1 MGNVF
6 AAQTPSKSLCAYET
20 MPTLEQWKKLSFVGS
35 LFSSL
40 RRHDPC
46 LTQIDHM
53 VHSYERAVSSRA
65 SAGQKQYLLGSIF
78 MATMY
83 WNNHHKKDARMEG
96 ARRPAIMSLNVTAA
110 NMLARAFHCQLW
122 EIGAKIRL
130 LFGNEM
136 VKHGIDVDGGHA
148 EYYLTAA
155 KRAAFRT
162 SLVSGRLYRPDFKS
176 TDPAMPCL
184 LLDTNGD
191 EQKMVGAVGG
201 DATRRGESGYAL
213 SMSGELYVGPLLG
226 GSSEL
231 SRRAAIHESAP
242 VFHSTFMAGKPV
254 QCAGLITVRNGL
266 VTLISSA
273 SGHYTPHDLR
283 LVQVL
288 RMLQL
293 GGMPLRQI
301 NVANYKSNDIGQGDE
316 FLRANGNWAAL
327 KKANVFR
334 QA

>member
-1 MGNVF
+1 MGNLF
-6 AAQTPSKSLCAYET
+6 ASHMPSKTLCAYET
-20 MPTLEQWKKLSFVGS
+20 MPTLEEWKKLSFVGS
-35 LFSSL
+35 LFSAL

-53 VHSYERAVSSRA
+53 VNSYERAVTSRA
-65 SAGQKQYLLGSIF
+65 SAGQKQFLLASIF

-83 WNNHHKKDARMEG
+83 WNNHHKTDKRMEG

-110 NMLARAFHCQLW
+110 NMLARAFHCQLG
-122 EIGAKIRL
+122 EVGAKIRL

-136 VKHGIDVDGGHA
+136 TTHGHTVDTGHA
-148 EYYLTAA
+148 EYYLTTAQ
-155 KRAAFRT
+155 RAAFRT
-162 SLVSGRLYRPDFKS
+162 SFISGRLYRPEIKS
-176 TDPAMPCL
+176 TDPGMPCGM
-184 LLDTNGD
+184 LDTNGD
-191 EQKMVGAVGG
+191 EQRMATVVGG
-201 DATRRGESGYAL
+201 DASRRGESGYAL
-213 SMSGELYVGPLLG
+213 SMSNELYIGPLLG
-226 GSSEL
+226 GSSEI
-231 SRRAAIHESAP
+231 SRRTAVYESAP

-254 QCAGLITVRNGL
+254 QCAGMITVRKGL
-266 VTLISSA
+266 VTFISSA
-273 SGHYTPHDLR
+273 SGHYMPHDVR

-301 NVANYKSNDIGQGDE
+301 DVANYKNNDIGQGDE

>member
-1 MGNVF
+1 MGNLF
-6 AAQTPSKSLCAYET
+6 ASHTPSKTLCAYET
-20 MPTLEQWKKLSFVGS
+20 MPTLEEWKKLSFVGS

-40 RRHDPC
+40 RRNDPC

-83 WNNHHKKDARMEG
+83 WNNHHKKDSRMEG
-96 ARRPAIMSLNVTAA
+96 ARRSAIMSLNVTAA
-110 NMLARAFHCQLW
+110 NMLARAFHCQLG
-122 EIGAKIRL
+122 EVGAKIRL

-136 VKHGIDVDGGHA
+136 TTHGYKEDTGHA

-184 LLDTNGD
+184 LLDTDGD
-191 EQKMVGAVGG
+191 EQKMAGVVGG
-201 DATRRGESGYAL
+201 DATRNGESGYAL
-213 SMSGELYVGPLLG
+213 SMSNELYVGPLLG
-226 GSSEL
+226 GRSEI
-231 SRRAAIHESAP
+231 SRREAIHESAP

-254 QCAGLITVRNGL
+254 QCAGMITVRKGL
-266 VTLISSA
+266 VIFISSA
-273 SGHYTPHDLR
+273 SGHYMPNDVR

-301 NVANYKSNDIGQGDE
+301 NVMNFVNNDKGQGDE